1 MNPAKALDI
10 ENLKTYYYSEDGNVV
25 KAVDGVSL
33 CVSEGEFFAL
43 TGPSGCGKSTIGFS
57 ILRLIQS
64 PGKII
69 SGKVLLDGRD
79 LLLLP
84 ERDMRRVRGTRISMI
99 FQDPFTSLNPVL
111 SIGEQV
117 AEAPRTHFKISMR
130 EALEKAEVLLKKVKI
145 DNPALRMRQYPHQL
159 SGGQRQRVM
168 IAIAISCGA
177 DFLIADEPTTA
188 LDVSTQAGIMELL
201 QELRTDQGLSVLFIS
216 HNIKLAEKHCKKI
229 AVMSRG
235 RIIQRLR

>member
-1 MNPAKALDI
+1 MTLARSLDI
-10 ENLKTYYYSEDGNVV
+10 EDLKTYYYSQDGSVV
-25 KAVDGVSL
+25 KAVDGVRL
-33 CVSEGEFFAL
+33 CIGKGEFFAL

-69 SGKVLLDGRD
+69 SGRILLDGTD
-79 LLLLP
+79 LMGLS
-84 ERDMRRVRGTRISMI
+84 EKDMQKVRGMRISMI

-111 SIGEQV
+111 SIGDQV
-117 AEAPRTHFKISMR
+117 AEAPRAHFKLTRR
-130 EALEKAEVLLKKVKI
+130 EALERTEVLLKKVKI
-145 DNPALRMRQYPHQL
+145 DNPGLRMRQYPHQL
-159 SGGQRQRVM
+159 SGGQRQRIM

-201 QELRTDQGLSVLFIS
+201 QELKDVQGLSVLFIS

-229 AVMSRG
+229 AVMSKG
-235 RIIQRLR
+235 RIIQRMR

>member
-1 MNPAKALDI
+1 MNQGKALDV

-33 CVSEGEFFAL
+33 CIGKGEFFAL
-43 TGPSGCGKSTIGFS
+43 TGPSGCGKSTTGFS

-64 PGKII
+64 PGRII
-69 SGKVLLDGRD
+69 SGRILLDGRD
-79 LLLLP
+79 LLSVP
-84 ERDMRRVRGTRISMI
+84 EKEMQKVRGTRISMI

-117 AEAPRTHFKISMR
+117 AEAPRAHFRLSR
-130 EALEKAEVLLKKVKI
+130 QEAFEKAESLLKKVKI
-145 DNPALRMRQYPHQL
+145 DNPSLRMRQYPHQL

-201 QELRTDQGLSVLFIS
+201 HELRSSQGLSVLFIS
-216 HNIKLAEKHCKKI
+216 HNIKLAEKHCQKI
-229 AVMSRG
+229 AVMSHG

>member
-1 MNPAKALDI
+1 MKQAKALDI
-10 ENLKTYYYSEDGNVV
+10 ENLKTYYYSEDGDVI

-69 SGKVLLDGRD
+69 SGRILLEGRD
-79 LLLLP
+79 LLTLP
-84 ERDMRRVRGTRISMI
+84 ERGMQKIRGARISMI

-117 AEAPRTHFKISMR
+117 AEAPRAHFKLSR
-130 EALEKAEVLLKKVKI
+130 QESLEKAENLLKKVKI
-145 DNPALRMRQYPHQL
+145 DNPALRMKQYPHQL
-159 SGGQRQRVM
+159 SGGQRQRVV

-201 QELRTDQGLSVLFIS
+201 QELRSTQGLSVLFIS
-216 HNIKLAEKHCKKI
+216 HNIKLAEKYCQKI
-229 AVMSRG
+229 AVMSHG
-235 RIIQRLR
+235 RIIRRMR

>member
-1 MNPAKALDI
+1 MTLARSLDI
-10 ENLKTYYYSEDGNVV
+10 EDLKTYYYSEDGSII
-25 KAVDGVSL
+25 KAVDGVRL
-33 CVSEGEFFAL
+33 CIGKGEFFAL

-69 SGKVLLDGRD
+69 SGRILLDGTD
-79 LLLLP
+79 LMTLS
-84 ERDMRRVRGTRISMI
+84 EKEMQKVRGTRISMI

-111 SIGEQV
+111 TIGEQV
-117 AEAPRTHFKISMR
+117 AEAPRFHFRLSRKES
-130 EALEKAEVLLKKVKI
+130 LEKAEALLKKVKL
-145 DNPALRMRQYPHQL
+145 DEPALRMAQYPHQL

-188 LDVSTQAGIMELL
+188 LDVLTQAGIMELL
-201 QELRTDQGLSVLFIS
+201 EELKSSDGLSVLFIS
-216 HNIKLAEKHCKKI
+216 HNIKLAEKYCKKI
-229 AVMSRG
+229 AVMSKG
-235 RIIQRLR
+235 RIIQRMR